1 VLAGREAQPDCV
13 GALWLQTE
21 ATGTVVTWFYQAAS
35 AIALLSFAVAW
46 IAPFYVAW
54 GATTRDSNVIIPVET
69 VTPPCQRTIFT
80 MGGERCWVNLLEGV
94 GFRVGGI
101 GEILRQMPRS
111 GR

>member
-1 VLAGREAQPDCV
+1 
-13 GALWLQTE
+13 
-21 ATGTVVTWFYQAAS
+21 
-35 AIALLSFAVAW
+35 
-46 IAPFYVAW
+46 
-54 GATTRDSNVIIPVET
+54 
-69 VTPPCQRTIFT
+69 